1 MLYIQNHAGS
11 HQNLQ
16 IHNFQGHFLIK
27 NQLMIL
33 FHMVLSLHQMSFYL
47 LLSQFEKKKG
57 QGVKYLVF
65 VSSRSV
71 KTRELSFAQFV
82 YFLRKVSIFQFFH
95 SKIEKK
101 KKKKLSSK
109 SIQTEQ
115 SYVLSF

>member
-82 YFLRKVSIFQFFH
+82 YFLRKVCLFLNFLND
-95 SKIEKK
+95 KIYN
-101 KKKKLSSK
+101 
-109 SIQTEQ
+109 
-115 SYVLSF
+115 YVLFWHNCKFYHSQVCFV